1 MSRMLRFA
9 SAANE
14 PMKNFFFSL
23 KTAVWTLFVLV
34 YLFFIGSLMMPAY
47 REIFA
52 PMNDDIL
59 FHWMRDIASARLVYT
74 WWFFAALAALVLLTI
89 NTLMCSMQAVM
100 GRWSR
105 ADFLLR
111 ISPQIVHIGFLMI
124 LLAHLLGAGWGYRL
138 SGMMPEG
145 AYAPLPEER
154 ALRLVKIQVQKDAE
168 GYVTDWSAEIDLFE
182 NNVRVMTGTLG
193 PNQPFFHNGEG
204 IYLKNLNF
212 ERGPAAFLVIAKD
225 PGAIWALAGGVL
237 FMFGSILLLVLK
249 WKKAEAKTVS

>member
-1 MSRMLRFA
+1 MI
-9 SAANE
+9 
-14 PMKNFFFSL
+14 NFFLSL
-23 KTAVWTLFVLV
+23 KTAVWTLFALV
-34 YLFFIGSLMMPAY
+34 YLFFIGSYMMPAY

-52 PMNDDIL
+52 PMNEDIL
-59 FHWMRDIASARLVYT
+59 FRWIQGIASVKLGYT

-89 NTLMCSMQAVM
+89 NTLACSIQAVM

-145 AYAPLPEER
+145 AYAPLPEDR
-154 ALRLVKIQVQKDAE
+154 ALSLRELRVQADAS
-168 GYVTDWSAEIDLFE
+168 GYLTDWTAEVDLFE

-193 PNQPFFHNGEG
+193 PNKPLFYNGVG
-204 IYLKNLNF
+204 IYLKSLNY
-212 ERGPAAFLVIAKD
+212 ERGPAALLMISRD

-237 FMFGSILLLVLK
+237 FMLGSVMLLMLK
-249 WKKAEAKTVS
+249 WKKA